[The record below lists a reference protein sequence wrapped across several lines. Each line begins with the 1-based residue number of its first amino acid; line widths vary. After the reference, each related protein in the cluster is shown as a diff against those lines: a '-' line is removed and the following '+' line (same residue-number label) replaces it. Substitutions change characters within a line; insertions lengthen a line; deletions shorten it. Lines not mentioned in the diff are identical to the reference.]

1 MGSEKKRSSSIFRAS
16 VQAGCVLALAT
27 SAAHGTTPEIYQ
39 ALRQAQNAY
48 QLAPD
53 NTQARRQYIFALRD
67 ARLSNAALAMAQRYP
82 NAVSSDE
89 LRVLQA
95 DEAAELTRLAST
107 PSRNQE
113 ERYRLADQA
122 LQRYDQYLND
132 WQKQGLSDT
141 AIYRRIE
148 LDRLQ
153 ALHARQSMQ
162 TLVDTYEAMQR
173 RGVTIPSYL
182 LNEIASAYLYLK
194 QPEKATA
201 LFQAALNAE
210 RLDSAEVNDD
220 ELAYYYALQES
231 GEHAAA
237 RAHLT
242 ALSNRQGPWRRVAG
256 NPQPLPNENFLN
268 TARTSAIDPIYAGQV
283 GNAIDQLQQLADEAP
298 RDAGLRIALG
308 NAQYLQGFH
317 RQAEVTL
324 KQAESLEPQNPEL
337 ISAQGMNA
345 LSLHEW
351 EQARLLKDYAVTHY
365 PESPATQRL
374 KEEWETQ
381 QKYELQISAV
391 RGHATDSPVTGGKD
405 FRTEAT
411 LYTPTSDNGMRYF
424 GGAGYAQGD
433 FEEGELNQ
441 RWLRAGAQW
450 RTRDLIIEG
459 DVSSQQYGYG
469 TKIGARAAATAW
481 LNDQW
486 QVGAQAAWRPVST
499 PMRALKN
506 NIWGKR
512 LDLWVQRN
520 GKDDSQ
526 WLLAFAPTRFSDG
539 NQRFEARL
547 SGRERLYSSAEFTA
561 HLELDVSASRNSRTD
576 VPYFSP
582 RQDLEVF
589 PGLVLTQTLYQ
600 RYDTVV
606 THSLQLRAG
615 LYKQRDYSAGSV
627 MAVGYGVRYQTGKNV
642 DIQAN
647 VLGVR
652 RPYDGKQE
660 RELRFQLELNLR
672 F

>member
-1 MGSEKKRSSSIFRAS
+1 MGSEKKRSSGIFWVS
-16 VQAGCVLALAT
+16 VNAGCLLALAV
-27 SAAHGTTPEIYQ
+27 SAAHSATPEIYQ

-53 NTQARRQYIFALRD
+53 DTQARRQYIFALRD
-67 ARLSNAALAMAQRYP
+67 ARLSSAALTLAQRYP
-82 NAVSSDE
+82 NAVTSDE

-95 DEAAELTRLAST
+95 DEAAELSRLAST

-122 LQRYDQYLND
+122 LQRYDQYLRD
-132 WQKQGLSDT
+132 WHKLGLGDT
-141 AIYRRIE
+141 DVYRRIE
-148 LDRLQ
+148 LDRMQ

-162 TLVDTYEAMQR
+162 ALVDTYEALRR

-182 LNEIASAYLYLK
+182 LNEVASAYLYLK

-201 LFQAALNAE
+201 LYQAALEAE
-210 RLDSAEVNDD
+210 RLDSAEINDD
-220 ELAYYYALQES
+220 QLAYYYALQES
-231 GEHAAA
+231 GEHATA
-237 RAHLT
+237 RAHLM
-242 ALSNRQGPWRRVAG
+242 AVANRQGPWRRVAG

-283 GNAIDQLQQLADEAP
+283 SDAAHQLQQLADAAP
-298 RDAGLRIALG
+298 RDAGLRIALAD
-308 NAQYLQGFH
+308 AQRLQGFH

-324 KQAESLEPQNPEL
+324 KQAESLEPHNPEL
-337 ISAQGMNA
+337 ISVQGMNA

-351 EQARLLKDYAVTHY
+351 EQARQLKDYAVAHY
-365 PESPATQRL
+365 PESLATQRL
-374 KEEWETQ
+374 QDDWDTQ
-381 QKYELQISAV
+381 QKYELQISAL
-391 RGHATDSPVTGGKD
+391 RGHATDSPVSGGKD
-405 FRTEAT
+405 LRTEVT
-411 LYTPTSDNGMRYF
+411 LYTPTSANGMRYF

-433 FEEGELNQ
+433 FDEGELNQ
-441 RWLRAGAQW
+441 RWMRAGAQW
-450 RTRDLIIEG
+450 RTRDLVVEG
-459 DVSSQQYGYG
+459 DVSSQHYGYG
-469 TKIGARAAATAW
+469 TKIGVRAAATTW

-520 GKDDSQ
+520 GNDDSQ

-539 NQRFEARL
+539 NQRLEARL

-582 RQDLEVF
+582 RQDLEVL

-606 THSLQLRAG
+606 THNLQLRAG
-615 LYKQRDYSAGSV
+615 LYKQRDYSTGSV
-627 MAVGYGVRYQTGKNV
+627 LAVGYGVRYQTGKNV

-652 RPYDGKQE
+652 RPYDGKHE